1 MKNIYRIIDANLNRI
16 AEGLRVIEDI
26 SRFNFQDAGTTERLR
41 NFRHGV
47 RKKFI
52 HLEDKL
58 ILSRNA
64 VDDTGKEISLKTE
77 LDKKKDLQHL
87 ITANFKRVEEGLR
100 SIEESSKI
108 IGDYKKSKEVEDI
121 RFQIYTLEKEVKGF
135 YKKKLPQGIYGIT
148 AEKFSSGRKNI
159 QVVKDMIKGGV
170 KIIQYR
176 EKHGVKSF
184 REIYKECMEIRRITR
199 DNGIIFIVNDYIDI
213 AMAVEADGVHL
224 GQDDMPLDQA
234 RQLVGSGMIIGLSTH
249 SPDQALWAL
258 ESEADYIGVGP
269 VFRTYTKEDV
279 CDPVGFE
286 YLEYVVDNVPM
297 PFVAIGGIKEDN
309 IHEIMIRGAKTVALV
324 TEITGADD
332 IAEKVR
338 SLRLL
343 MEKEIYKKDN
353 I

>member
-1 MKNIYRIIDANLNRI
+1 M
-16 AEGLRVIEDI
+16 
-26 SRFNFQDAGTTERLR
+26 
-41 NFRHGV
+41 
-47 RKKFI
+47 
-52 HLEDKL
+52 
-58 ILSRNA
+58 
-64 VDDTGKEISLKTE
+64 
-77 LDKKKDLQHL
+77 
-87 ITANFKRVEEGLR
+87 
-100 SIEESSKI
+100 
-108 IGDYKKSKEVEDI
+108 
-121 RFQIYTLEKEVKGF
+121 EKEFKGF
-135 YKKKLPQGIYGIT
+135 YKKRLPEGIYGIT

-170 KIIQYR
+170 KAVQYR
-176 EKHGVKSF
+176 EKHSAKNF
-184 REIYKECMEIRRITR
+184 RDIYKECMEIRKITR
-199 DNGIIFIVNDYIDI
+199 DNGITFIVNDYIDI

-269 VFRTYTKEDV
+269 VFKTYTKEDV
-279 CDPVGFE
+279 CDPVGFD
-286 YLEYVVDNVPM
+286 YLEYVVDNIPM

-324 TEITGADD
+324 TEIVGADD
-332 IAEKVR
+332 IAEKVKR
-338 SLRLL
+338 LRFI